1 MVLGAN
7 FGPNKIQCCEKTKKL
22 ALPMGFFCLLYEEYI
37 LKQEAVVTEIPDW
50 KLKAKIARNTTF
62 EEN

>member
-1 MVLGAN
+1 
-7 FGPNKIQCCEKTKKL
+7 
-22 ALPMGFFCLLYEEYI
+22 MGFFCILYEEYI
-37 LKQEAVVTEIPDW
+37 LKQGVVVTEIPDW